1 LQKQK
6 KDLADAYKEKEL
18 AKKQLEEETVMRVD
32 TENRLQSLKEQM
44 KFNQAI
50 HEQVS
55 LGKAESLMFY
65 KILGRARDER
75 TP

>member
-55 LGKAESLMFY
+55 IGKIESFH
-65 KILGRARDER
+65 KFLGRARDER